1 MVDKTGL
8 QIIGWIFGGTTLA
21 VALIATLLVGKAIA
35 SGWAG
40 SDDITASISETY
52 SGR

>member
-8 QIIGWIFGGTTLA
+8 QIIGWVFGGTTLA

-35 SGWAG
+35 SGWTG
-40 SDDITASISETY
+40 SDDITASISQTETE
-52 SGR
+52 R